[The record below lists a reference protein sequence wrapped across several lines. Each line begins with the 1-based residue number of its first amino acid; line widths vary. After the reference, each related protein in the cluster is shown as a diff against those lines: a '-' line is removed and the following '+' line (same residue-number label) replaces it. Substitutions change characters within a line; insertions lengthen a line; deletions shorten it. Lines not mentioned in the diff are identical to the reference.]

1 MAKGVKKKYDAL
13 RKKHKLPGFE
23 ELDAEFEISDIEPD
37 GSVLREVRKKI
48 ADKIG
53 HVCGTVEQVLHPE
66 TNLADLY
73 ESRVLDEQEKKEL
86 FEMYKKL
93 MAAERKCVELFI
105 SSDEKLDAAFIKSFS
120 AEWKTLKPQL
130 IKLVRKLKESW
141 EKETDEGEAA
151 GYMG

>member
-1 MAKGVKKKYDAL
+1 MATGIRKRYDAL

-23 ELDAEFEISDIEPD
+23 ELDAEFEISGIEPD

-53 HVCGTVEQVLHPE
+53 HVCGTVEQVLHPD

-93 MAAERKCVELFI
+93 MVAERRCVELFI
-105 SSDEKLDAAFIKSFS
+105 SSDEKLDADFIKSFS

-130 IKLVRKLKESW
+130 VKLIRKLRESW
-141 EKETDEGEAA
+141 EKETEEGEAA
-151 GYMG
+151 SYMG

>member
-1 MAKGVKKKYDAL
+1 MSKGLKKRYEVL
-13 RKKHKLPGFE
+13 RKKYKLPGFD

-37 GSVLREVRKKI
+37 CSILREVRKKI

-53 HVCGTVEQVLHPE
+53 HVCGTIEQVLHPE
-66 TNLADLY
+66 TNLVDLY
-73 ESRVLDEQEKKEL
+73 ESRVLDEREKKEL

-93 MAAERKCVELFI
+93 MAAERSCVELFI
-105 SSDEKLDAAFIKSFS
+105 SSDEKPDAAFIKSFS
-120 AEWKTLKPQL
+120 VEWKTLKPQL
-130 IKLVRKLKESW
+130 IKFIRKLKESW

>member
-1 MAKGVKKKYDAL
+1 MAKGMKKKYDAL

-48 ADKIG
+48 ADKIS

-86 FEMYKKL
+86 FETYKKL
-93 MAAERKCVELFI
+93 MAAERRCVELFI
-105 SSDEKLDAAFIKSFS
+105 SSDEKLDAAFVKSFS

-130 IKLVRKLKESW
+130 VRFIRKLKESW